1 MTSAFI
7 WAPQSVR
14 SCKPC
19 SPTETPRA
27 SLSGGPKSCW
37 RRQTAAAPTR
47 SCDAR
52 LRQSQLCGAGIL
64 GALNAVIVIN
74 ADGASTVSL
83 DLRGTFNLTVE
94 VAGSVAERRRLRRH
108 PVYQKP
114 ELLAEGPNQ
123 VSLSRM

>member
-1 MTSAFI
+1 M
-7 WAPQSVR
+7 
-14 SCKPC
+14 
-19 SPTETPRA
+19 
-27 SLSGGPKSCW
+27 
-37 RRQTAAAPTR
+37 
-47 SCDAR
+47 
-52 LRQSQLCGAGIL
+52 
-64 GALNAVIVIN
+64 IVIN